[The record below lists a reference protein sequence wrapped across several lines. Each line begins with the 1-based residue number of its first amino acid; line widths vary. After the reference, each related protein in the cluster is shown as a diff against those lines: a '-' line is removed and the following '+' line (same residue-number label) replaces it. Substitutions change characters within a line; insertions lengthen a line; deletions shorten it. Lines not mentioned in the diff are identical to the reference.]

1 MAQFYVD
8 MPSISGKNRMHRSAN
23 GAITIF
29 DNMENYEDTE
39 VFQYWKVL
47 NMDALYEKFDANS
60 FVDLIKEWN
69 MLWEREK

>member
-8 MPSISGKNRMHRSAN
+8 MPSISGKNRMHRSLN

-29 DNMENYEDTE
+29 ENMEDYEDTE
-39 VFQYWKVL
+39 VSQYWKVL
-47 NMDALYEKFDANS
+47 NMEALYEKFDVDS
-60 FVDLIKEWN
+60 FVYLIKEWN